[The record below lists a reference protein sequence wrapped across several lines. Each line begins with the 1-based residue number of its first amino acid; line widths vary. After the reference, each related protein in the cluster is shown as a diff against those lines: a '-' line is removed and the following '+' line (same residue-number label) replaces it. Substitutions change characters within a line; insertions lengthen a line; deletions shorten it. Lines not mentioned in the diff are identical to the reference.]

1 VSDEEIL
8 QRVQRRIGDYQRSR
22 RADIVLCR
30 EAEEDVA
37 ALTQAARATSQDGS
51 AQSDYERLSI
61 YYALGLLHYF
71 RYLSLPSGPA
81 DDIELAQ
88 TIVFLSPLAGNP
100 TVIPRAL
107 RAVLGPAADNELQVN
122 MAIGFTM
129 KDGPATNG
137 LLLDAAIILAD
148 GAVRAAAPEHPRRAR
163 YFGVLGQAYRLR
175 YDRRGNLTD
184 LDDAIGYCQRAL
196 AAAAGPD
203 PELPGILFDLCVA
216 GRKRYQ
222 HRQDPADLNL
232 AIEAGERAVAAVR
245 GYPQKRAGF
254 QNSLSLAYRDR
265 YRHSGDAA
273 DLDQAVALGEQ
284 AVADT
289 PVGALDRPGILSNL
303 GVGYRRRYD
312 SYGDLADLDR
322 AIEIGEEV
330 DGMVPRDQGSRAM
343 NLSSL
348 GLAYQDR
355 YERGGSLADL
365 ERAIEVGE
373 QAPAAVPPGDPGRPV
388 YLFNLVDALLNR
400 YRRRGDTADVRH
412 AIEVAAE
419 AVATTPDDHHDR
431 GAMLGV
437 LGAAYLERYRSSGA
451 PEDLDRAAELIQ
463 GSVASDVREGPDRA
477 RGLSALC
484 VVYLD
489 RYERQGILADLQRAI
504 EAGER
509 AVAASPGYHPDRA
522 IRLSGLVHAYRAR
535 YERAGKV
542 DDLRRAIELYEQ
554 ALASVTDGHFHRA
567 AMLSTLGGL
576 YMVLYE
582 RGGSLADLE
591 RAAEFAD
598 QAVTSVSAGHPD
610 RGKMLSNRAS
620 ITALRYERLG
630 AAADL
635 ERAIELGEQAVTA
648 MPPDHSGSASVLSN
662 LVHGYQL
669 RFDAGGTGP
678 DAAALAALAR
688 QTAAATKNASPAD
701 RVRCA
706 RMVGALALAVDAP
719 AVAVSL
725 LDAAVGLLPSVA
737 PRAGEWGDQEYRL
750 GAQSGLVEVAI
761 AAHCAAGDP
770 AGAVEIAELGRGV
783 MLASQMNARTDLSD
797 LEQAEPELAARFRQV
812 RDQLAL
818 ADSTGGVWQA
828 DAARLIDQRNQL
840 WAQHDQLL
848 DQIRQNRR
856 FTRFLLPPRL
866 AELRAA
872 AGGSGT
878 VVLVNAAL
886 QRSDAIIIT
895 ADHDPVAVPLP
906 DLTID
911 DVLGRAV
918 GLLEATQFAA
928 GLAGRLRRR
937 RVLAEVLA
945 WLWEAAVGPV
955 LDALPSIPG
964 GENPPRVW
972 WMPTGPLGLF
982 PLHAAGP
989 PGHPG
994 ALAAV
999 TSSYTPTLRALA
1011 RTRGRAPATV
1021 RRQLTV
1027 ELRHTPGLPD
1037 LPGTTAEAED
1047 LYRRYPGTPPLR
1059 DQDATTASVLAALPD
1074 ATWTH
1079 FACHASA
1086 DLSAPSRSG
1095 LHLHD
1100 GILSVPDISRLD
1112 LVRAELAYL
1121 SACSTANQGVGAV
1134 DESIHLASA
1143 FQLAGFRHVI
1153 ASLWPLEDLIAA
1165 TAAQSF
1171 YHRMDAAATTNEAA
1185 ATLRQVTLDLRA
1197 AHPDRPDLWASLI
1210 HSGA

>member
-30 EAEEDVA
+30 EAEEDGA
-37 ALTQAARATSQDGS
+37 ALTQAARSTSQDGS
-51 AQSDYERLSI
+51 AQPDHERLSI

-107 RAVLGPAADNELQVN
+107 RAVLGPAADNDLQVN
-122 MAIGFTM
+122 KAIGFMM

-137 LLLDAAIILAD
+137 LLLDAAIILAAS
-148 GAVRAAAPEHPRRAR
+148 AVRAASREHPRRAR

-175 YDRRGNLTD
+175 YDRSGNLTD
-184 LDDAIGYCQRAL
+184 LDDAIEYCQRAL
-196 AAAAGPD
+196 AAVAGPD

-232 AIEAGERAVAAVR
+232 AIEAGEQAVAAVR
-245 GYPQKRAGF
+245 GNPQRRAGF

-265 YRHSGDAA
+265 YQHSGNAA
-273 DLDQAVALGEQ
+273 DLEQAIAQGEQ
-284 AVADT
+284 AAAAT
-289 PVGALDRPGILSNL
+289 PKGAPDRPGILSNL

-322 AIEIGEEV
+322 AIKIGEEV
-330 DGMVPRDQGSRAM
+330 DRMAPRDQGSRAM

-355 YERGGSLADL
+355 YERGGGLADL
-365 ERAIEVGE
+365 ERAVEAGE
-373 QAPAAVPPGDPGRPV
+373 QAAAAVPSDDPGRPA

-419 AVATTPDDHHDR
+419 AVATVPDDHHDR
-431 GAMLGV
+431 HVMLGA
-437 LGAAYLERYRSSGA
+437 LGAAYMERYGSSGA
-451 PEDLDRAAELIQ
+451 LEDLDRAAELIQ
-463 GSVASDVREGPDRA
+463 GSVASDARDGQDRA

-484 VVYLD
+484 VVYLN
-489 RYERQGILADLQRAI
+489 RYERLGIRADLQRAI
-504 EAGER
+504 EAGEQ
-509 AVAASPGYHPDRA
+509 AVAASPSYHPDRA

-535 YERAGKV
+535 YERAGNV

-554 ALASVTDGHFHRA
+554 AVASVTEGHFHRA
-567 AMLSTLGGL
+567 AMLSDLGGL
-576 YMVLYE
+576 YRVLYKHT
-582 RGGSLADLE
+582 GDAADLG

-598 QAVTSVSAGHPD
+598 QAVTSVSAEHPD
-610 RGKMLSNRAS
+610 RGKMLSSLAS
-620 ITALRYERLG
+620 ISALRYQRLG

-648 MPPDHSGSASVLSN
+648 MPPDHPGSASVLSN

-678 DAAALAALAR
+678 DATALAALAR
-688 QTAAATKNASPAD
+688 QTAAATNASPVD

-706 RMVGALALAVDAP
+706 RMVGALALAADAP

-818 ADSTGGVWQA
+818 TDSTRGAWQA
-828 DAARLIDQRNQL
+828 DAARLIDERNQL

-848 DQIRQNRR
+848 DKIRQNPH
-856 FTRFLLPPRL
+856 FTRFLLSPRL
-866 AELRAA
+866 TELRAA

-886 QRSDAIIIT
+886 RRSDAIIIT
-895 ADHDPVAVPLP
+895 ADDDPVSVPLP

-911 DVLGRAV
+911 DVLRSAI

-955 LDALPSIPG
+955 LDALPSNPG

-999 TSSYTPTLRALA
+999 TSSYAPTLRALA

-1100 GILSVPDISRLD
+1100 GILSVPDISRLH
-1112 LVRAELAYL
+1112 LVHAELAYL

-1153 ASLWPLEDLIAA
+1153 ASLWPLDDHIAA

-1171 YHRMDAAATTNEAA
+1171 YHRMDAAANTDEAA
-1185 ATLRQVTLDLRA
+1185 GTLRQVTLDLRA